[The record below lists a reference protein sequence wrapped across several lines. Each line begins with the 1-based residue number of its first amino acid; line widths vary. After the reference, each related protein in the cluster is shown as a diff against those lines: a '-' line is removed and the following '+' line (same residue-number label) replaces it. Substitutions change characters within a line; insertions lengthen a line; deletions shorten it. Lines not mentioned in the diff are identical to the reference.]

1 MATKAHPSRARTWA
15 LVLAAS
21 AAALAWPA
29 RADTDPLKSQA
40 CAQALHRLDAARRDQ
55 VAPVEPLRQAASR
68 ACLGAAAPDSPP
80 SRGLQPPAGVAPLNV
95 PLPPSPS
102 PAVRPEAGEARGPL
116 RIDRPTAVT
125 HCDAGGCWDAQ
136 GTRLQRSGDQLIGPR
151 GACQPHASGFVCP

>member
-40 CAQALHRLDAARRDQ
+40 CAQALQRLEAARRDK
-55 VAPVEPLRQAASR
+55 AGSVEPLRQAASR
-68 ACLGAAAPDSPP
+68 ACLGASAPDSPP

-95 PLPPSPS
+95 PMPPS
-102 PAVRPEAGEARGPL
+102 PAVRPEVSEARGPL
-116 RIDRPTAVT
+116 RIDRPTTVT
-125 HCDAGGCWDAQ
+125 HCDAGGCWDAR
-136 GTRLQRSGDQLIGPR
+136 GTRLPRSGDPLIGPR
-151 GACQPHASGFVCP
+151 GACQSQAGGFVCP